1 MRHRCLESQHPV
13 PQIASIFRYGVNTLG
28 EPAGATTD
36 SFGRHQ
42 KARRL
47 GPALGRVHLAHA
59 NFRGLRVLS
68 LESRRS
74 IEVAKLI
81 RTYGGE
87 PFLVPCMREIPL
99 ASNTDALDFAD
110 ALLRGEFDL
119 VVFFTGIGVRALVE
133 AVATM
138 RDREAFLK
146 ALRKVKIA
154 ARGPKPYTA
163 LRELQVPVAATAPEP
178 ATWRELMQAIEQEL
192 GPSLAEMRVAVQEY
206 GASNPEFLTDLT
218 LKCGSVTKVP
228 VYQWALPEDLAPL
241 EECVHG
247 IARGNY
253 DVLLFMTAVQVI
265 HLFQVAERLQSVP
278 AMRAGL
284 LSMAIIS
291 IGPTT
296 TEELAHYGITPDFE
310 PSRPKMGFI
319 VNEAAQYA
327 GKVLEQKR
335 GGDALKVAIP
345 PNAEPHARPASFPG
359 TPEFQDKSSVP
370 RVAVSTSTM
379 AGFRDGLAQIDFLHE
394 ISSRIASADSFH
406 VVLNRIVEFVTSVI
420 PCDSCFIYVL
430 DEDKLVLR
438 ASKNPHA
445 DLVDRLGVQYGQGIT
460 GWVAEHREP
469 VAISSNASND
479 PRFKPF
485 KNLPEDRFEAMLC
498 TPILCAS
505 KVVGVINLQ
514 HRLTYQHSTN
524 EVRLLSMLGFLVG
537 AEIERARLESENVQL
552 TGRLETRKAVDR
564 AKGILQRDL
573 SMSEDEAYR
582 AMQTESRQRRKSMR
596 EIAEAVILGEDLRKA
611 QAGGI
616 EAKHS
621 KAASDDAD
629 QDRKSKV

>member
-1 MRHRCLESQHPV
+1 M
-13 PQIASIFRYGVNTLG
+13 
-28 EPAGATTD
+28 
-36 SFGRHQ
+36 
-42 KARRL
+42 
-47 GPALGRVHLAHA
+47 AHA

-74 IEVAKLI
+74 VEVAKLI

-99 ASNTDALDFAD
+99 SSNTEALEFAEG
-110 ALLRGEFDL
+110 LRRGEFDL
-119 VVFFTGIGVRALVE
+119 VVFFTGIGVRALVD
-133 AVATM
+133 AVAT
-138 RDREAFLK
+138 RYDREAFLD
-146 ALRKVKIA
+146 ALRKVKVA
-154 ARGPKPYTA
+154 ARGPKPYIA
-163 LRELQVPVAATAPEP
+163 LRDLKVPVAVTAPEP
-178 ATWRELMQAIEQEL
+178 ATWHELMQVIEQEF
-192 GPSLAEMRVAVQEY
+192 GGALAGMRVAVQEY

-218 LKCGSVTKVP
+218 LKCAEVTKVP

-241 EECVHG
+241 EECVQG
-247 IARGNY
+247 IIRGDY
-253 DVLLFMTAVQVI
+253 DVVLFMTAVQVI
-265 HLFQVAERLQSVP
+265 HLFQVAERMKCVA
-278 AMRAGL
+278 AMRAAL

-296 TEELAHYGITPDFE
+296 TEELTHHGITPDFE

-335 GGDALKVAIP
+335 GGDALS
-345 PNAEPHARPASFPG
+345 HPAAA
-359 TPEFQDKSSVP
+359 KSESSAGSAGAAVPVKSRVP
-370 RVAVSTSTM
+370 RVAPSTPTM
-379 AGFRDGLAQIDFLHE
+379 AGFRDGLTQIDFLHE
-394 ISSRIASADSFH
+394 ISSRLASADSFH
-406 VVLNRIVEFVTSVI
+406 VVLNRIVEFVTSFI

-430 DEDKLVLR
+430 DDDKLVLR

-445 DLVDRLGVQYGQGIT
+445 DLVDRFGVQYGQGIT
-460 GWVAEHREP
+460 GWVAQHREP

-479 PRFKPF
+479 PRFKAF
-485 KNLPEDRFEAMLC
+485 KNLPEDHFEAMLC

-537 AEIERARLESENVQL
+537 AEIERARLESENVEL

-573 SMSEDEAYR
+573 SLSEDGAYR

-596 EIAEAVILGEDLRKA
+596 EIAEAIILGEELRKSQSVFA
-611 QAGGI
+611 
-616 EAKHS
+616 EAKNS
-621 KAASDDAD
+621 
-629 QDRKSKV
+629 